1 MAQNLGWLRGRIE
14 IPRCARNDRKFLNL
28 MRLSFRAQRGILALL
43 ACLLLSAGAA
53 VAQELES
60 YLKTRTAHKIKGA
73 TPIAALE
80 LAVGKRVLEVEGVVV
95 GSVAVGEAQSILMEI
110 EPGRSIVVALGE
122 GHGWLTRGQMRIR
135 AIVEVERESE
145 MVTPTY
151 RLLNAAFA
159 STVARWEAQQRALQ
173 QAKVQAQAKSQKSA
187 ASRPPT
193 RGTSL
198 NSRANS
204 PARSPQRPNPAPDW
218 NTFRANLG
226 LYVPEYAQFIR
237 SRNPRLSQQE
247 ADQIAW
253 AILRF
258 SAQYG
263 VDPRFIVAIVLV
275 ESGFNPD
282 ATSRKGAAGLG
293 QLMPGTARGLGVV
306 DPYDP
311 IQNLHGTVKL
321 VRGHLEKYWAQ
332 TGDPNGWEHVILALA
347 AYNAGSGA
355 VRKHGGVPPYRETQ
369 NYVRKVIRVYKQLCG
384 IRE

>member
-1 MAQNLGWLRGRIE
+1 MARRYGWARGRYE
-14 IPRCARNDRKFLNL
+14 IPRCARNDKSAPATP
-28 MRLSFRAQRGILALL
+28 SFRAQRGIWALV
-43 ACLLLSAGAA
+43 ACALLSASLAK
-53 VAQELES
+53 AQELEP
-60 YLKTRTAHKIKGA
+60 YLKTRAAHKIKSA

-95 GSVAVGEAQSILMEI
+95 GSVAVGEAQSVLMEI
-110 EPGRSIVVALGE
+110 EPGRSIVVAIGA
-122 GHGWLTRGQMRIR
+122 GHGWLTRGQVRIR
-135 AIVEVERESE
+135 AIVEVQRESE
-145 MVTPTY
+145 LVTPTY
-151 RLLNAAFA
+151 RLISATFA
-159 STVARWEAQQRALQ
+159 SMVAKWETQQRALQ
-173 QAKVQAQAKSQKSA
+173 QAKAQAQARTPKPPET
-187 ASRPPT
+187 RPPS
-193 RGTSL
+193 RGAEL
-198 NSRANS
+198 NSRASTNA
-204 PARSPQRPNPAPDW
+204 ARAAQRPNPAPDW
-218 NTFRANLG
+218 DTFRATLH
-226 LYVPEYAQFIR
+226 LYQPEYARFIR
-237 SRNPRLSQQE
+237 SCNPRLSQQQ

-258 SAQYG
+258 SAHYG

-332 TGDPNGWEHVILALA
+332 TGDPNGWDHVILALA

>member
-1 MAQNLGWLRGRIE
+1 
-14 IPRCARNDRKFLNL
+14 
-28 MRLSFRAQRGILALL
+28 LL
-43 ACLLLSAGAA
+43 ACLLLSAGAS

-60 YLKTRTAHKIKGA
+60 YLKTRAAHKIKGA

-145 MVTPTY
+145 LVTPTY

-173 QAKVQAQAKSQKSA
+173 QAKAQAQAKSQKPA

-193 RGTSL
+193 RGASL
-198 NSRANS
+198 NSRANN
-204 PARSPQRPNPAPDW
+204 PARPPQRPNPAPDW
-218 NTFRANLG
+218 ETFRATLG

-293 QLMPGTARGLGVV
+293 QLMPSTARGLGVV

>member
-1 MAQNLGWLRGRIE
+1 MARTRDCLRGHAA
-14 IPRCARNDRKFLNL
+14 IPRCVWQGKCLGWRGA
-28 MRLSFRAQRGILALL
+28 LSFRAQRGVVVSL
-43 ACLLLSAGAA
+43 ACLFLSAGTA

-60 YLKTRTAHKIKGA
+60 YLKTRAAYKIKSA

-80 LAVGKRVLEVEGVVV
+80 LAVGKRVLEVEGIVV
-95 GSVAVGEAQSILMEI
+95 GSVAVDGSQSILLEV
-110 EPGRSIVVALGE
+110 EPGRSIVVALSE
-122 GHGWLTRGQMRIR
+122 GYGWLTRGQMRIR
-135 AIVEVERESE
+135 AIVAVERTSE
-145 MVTPTY
+145 LVTPTY

-159 STVARWEAQQRALQ
+159 STVTKWEAQQRALQ
-173 QAKVQAQAKSQKSA
+173 QTKAHAKTQKSTTT
-187 ASRPPT
+187 RPPT
-193 RGTSL
+193 RSASL
-198 NSRANS
+198 NSRANNA
-204 PARSPQRPNPAPDW
+204 ARPPQRPNPAPDW
-218 NTFRANLG
+218 ETFRLNLG
-226 LYVPEYAQFIR
+226 LYVPEYARFIR

-293 QLMPGTARGLGVV
+293 QLMPSTARGLGVV

-369 NYVRKVIRVYKQLCG
+369 NYVRKVVRVYKQLCG

>member
-1 MAQNLGWLRGRIE
+1 MVRTVGWLRGIV
-14 IPRCARNDRKFLNL
+14 A
-28 MRLSFRAQRGILALL
+28 SL
-43 ACLLLSAGAA
+43 ACLLLSVGMS

-60 YLKTRTAHKIKGA
+60 YLKTRAAYKIKSV

-95 GSVAVGEAQSILMEI
+95 GSVAVDGAQSVLLEV

-135 AIVEVERESE
+135 AIVAVERESE
-145 MVTPTY
+145 LVTPTY
-151 RLLNAAFA
+151 RLLDAAFA
-159 STVARWEAQQRALQ
+159 STVAKWEAQQRALQ
-173 QAKVQAQAKSQKSA
+173 QAQAQAKTQKS
-187 ASRPPT
+187 SPTRPPT
-193 RGTSL
+193 RSTSL

-204 PARSPQRPNPAPDW
+204 TARPPQRPNPAPDW
-218 NTFRANLG
+218 ETFRLNLR

-293 QLMPGTARGLGVV
+293 QLMPSTARGLGVV

-332 TGDPNGWEHVILALA
+332 TGDPNGWEHVVLTLA

>member
-1 MAQNLGWLRGRIE
+1 
-14 IPRCARNDRKFLNL
+14 
-28 MRLSFRAQRGILALL
+28 LL
-43 ACLLLSAGAA
+43 AFLLLSAGAA

-60 YLKTRTAHKIKGA
+60 YLKTRATHKIKGA

-145 MVTPTY
+145 MVTPNY
-151 RLLNAAFA
+151 RLLSAAFA

-173 QAKVQAQAKSQKSA
+173 QAKAQAQAKSQTPA

-193 RGTSL
+193 RGASL

-204 PARSPQRPNPAPDW
+204 PARPPQRPNPAPDW
-218 NTFRANLG
+218 ETFRANLG

-237 SRNPRLSQQE
+237 SRNPRLSQQQ

>member
-1 MAQNLGWLRGRIE
+1 MV
-14 IPRCARNDRKFLNL
+14 RKCRW
-28 MRLSFRAQRGILALL
+28 MRGITALL
-43 ACLLLSAGAA
+43 VYGLFGACLAG
-53 VAQELES
+53 AQELEP
-60 YLKTRTAHKIKGA
+60 YLKTRAAYKIKGV

-80 LAVGKRVLEVEGVVV
+80 LVVGKRVLEVEGVVV
-95 GSVAVGEAQSILMEI
+95 GSVAVGEEQSVLMEI
-110 EPGRSIVVALGE
+110 EPGRSIVVSIGA
-122 GHGWLTRGQMRIR
+122 GHGWLTRGQVRIR
-135 AIVEVERESE
+135 AIVEVQRESAL
-145 MVTPTY
+145 VTPTY
-151 RLLNAAFA
+151 RLLDAAFA
-159 STVARWEAQQRALQ
+159 STVAKWESQQRMH
-173 QAKVQAQAKSQKSA
+173 AQSTPRTPKTLTA
-187 ASRPPT
+187 RPPS
-193 RGTSL
+193 RGGSL
-198 NSRANS
+198 NSRSNTL
-204 PARSPQRPNPAPDW
+204 RPTPAPDW
-218 NTFRANLG
+218 DTFRAHLH
-226 LYVPEYAQFIR
+226 LYQPEYARFIR
-237 SRNPRLSQQE
+237 RCNPRLSQQQ

-258 SAQYG
+258 SAHYG

-332 TGDPNGWEHVILALA
+332 TGDPNSWEHVILTLA

-355 VRKHGGVPPYRETQ
+355 VRKYGGVPPYRETQ
-369 NYVRKVIRVYKQLCG
+369 DYVRKVIRVYKQLCG

>member
-1 MAQNLGWLRGRIE
+1 MRILGWLRGIV
-14 IPRCARNDRKFLNL
+14 
-28 MRLSFRAQRGILALL
+28 ALL
-43 ACLLLSAGAA
+43 VCLLLGVDMT

-60 YLKTRTAHKIKGA
+60 YLKTRDAHKIKSV

-80 LAVGKRVLEVEGVVV
+80 LVVGKRVLEVEGVVV
-95 GSVAVGEAQSILMEI
+95 GSVAVDGAQSILLEV

-122 GHGWLTRGQMRIR
+122 EHGWLTRGQIRIR
-135 AIVEVERESE
+135 AIVAVERESE
-145 MVTPTY
+145 LVTPTY
-151 RLLNAAFA
+151 RLLDAAFA
-159 STVARWEAQQRALQ
+159 STVAKWEARQRALQ
-173 QAKVQAQAKSQKSA
+173 HAKAQAQAPPQKPA

-193 RGTSL
+193 RSTSL

-204 PARSPQRPNPAPDW
+204 TARPPQRPNPAPDW
-218 NTFRANLG
+218 ETFRLNLR

-258 SAQYG
+258 SAHYG

-293 QLMPGTARGLGVV
+293 QLMPSTARGLGVV

-321 VRGHLEKYWAQ
+321 VRGHLERYWAQ
-332 TGDPNGWEHVILALA
+332 TGDPNGWEHVVLTLA